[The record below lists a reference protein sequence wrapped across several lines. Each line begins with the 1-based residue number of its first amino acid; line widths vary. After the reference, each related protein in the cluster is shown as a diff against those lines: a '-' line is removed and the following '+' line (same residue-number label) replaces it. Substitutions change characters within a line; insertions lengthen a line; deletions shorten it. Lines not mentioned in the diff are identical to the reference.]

1 MADRLYRSTA
11 ERMLAGVAGGLA
23 QRFDTDPSIVRVIW
37 AVSVFLTGGVTLLIY
52 IVMAVVVPEAPEGY
66 AWRADGSG
74 GDGPDGGGSTFGSPA
89 RSRDRGGNGAGLI
102 FGLVLIGV
110 GVIFLIR
117 ELLPAIDLSLSW
129 PILALVLGIALVV
142 LSIRPRRSSG

>member
-1 MADRLYRSTA
+1 MADRLYRSRD

-23 QRFDTDPSIVRVIW
+23 QRLDADPAIVRVVW
-37 AVSVFLTGGVTLLIY
+37 AVSVFVTGGLTLLIY
-52 IVMAVVVPEAPEGY
+52 IVMAVVVPDA
-66 AWRADGSG
+66 
-74 GDGPDGGGSTFGSPA
+74 PDGHPRSATGSSPDGEVGGASTFGGSLRP
-89 RSRDRGGNGAGLI
+89 RDRGTNQAGLLA
-102 FGLVLIGV
+102 GLLLIGV

-129 PILALVLGIALVV
+129 PILALILGVALVV